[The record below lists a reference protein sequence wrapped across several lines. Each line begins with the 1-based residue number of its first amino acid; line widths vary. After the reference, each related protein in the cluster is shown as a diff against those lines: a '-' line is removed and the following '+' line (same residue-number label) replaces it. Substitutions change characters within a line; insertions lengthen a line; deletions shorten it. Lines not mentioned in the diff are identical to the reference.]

1 MPCDWAGCMKKHK
14 ILKTCPVIGL
24 KATEEEQ
31 AMFNLIRRVRK
42 IPSNSHVIR
51 LLVSEEYEKILS
63 LNTRNILSKDCSND

>member
-1 MPCDWAGCMKKHK
+1 MKKHK

-63 LNTRNILSKDCSND
+63 LNTRNILNKDCSND

>member
-1 MPCDWAGCMKKHK
+1 MKKHK

>member
-1 MPCDWAGCMKKHK
+1 MKKHK

-63 LNTRNILSKDCSND
+63 LNTRNVLNKDCSND

>member
-1 MPCDWAGCMKKHK
+1 MKRHK

-63 LNTRNILSKDCSND
+63 LNTRNVLNKDCSND